1 MGSDG
6 TLFQGGFT
14 IRIQENYTSMFRAAD
29 QFNGGIGGVFP
40 QSGASSVQLNILFNN
55 IPQGFDISGCDVV
68 ETYSNGT
75 ASTGLAFMNFS
86 SVSAFLPVL
95 TVVLASPGSGKY
107 RSHHFDLH
115 KCKQG
120 IGDSSLKW
128 TRHHCPSEPCAR
140 GGSIEQQ
147 RWRTN
152 KPYDWVDPAVPA
164 SIAAGDTADGCFF
177 LTPRITSIS
186 PSSGKPSEV
195 FYGFIA
201 GTRLTGAF
209 SVTFSGTGVSGF
221 VLDNSDDSTTP
232 IEIDISPSAT
242 SGIHTVTVTTLQ
254 GTSAPFLGFTVI
266 GPKKKSGQ
274 ITSQ

>member
-1 MGSDG
+1 
-6 TLFQGGFT
+6 
-14 IRIQENYTSMFRAAD
+14 
-29 QFNGGIGGVFP
+29 
-40 QSGASSVQLNILFNN
+40 VQLNILFNN

-120 IGDSSLKW
+120 ISDSSLKR

-177 LTPRITSIS
+177 FNAPDHKYQPIKRKAERALLRIHYRHAVDRRIQCDIQWDRC
-186 PSSGKPSEV
+186 
-195 FYGFIA
+195 FWFC
-201 GTRLTGAF
+201 TR
-209 SVTFSGTGVSGF
+209 
-221 VLDNSDDSTTP
+221 
-232 IEIDISPSAT
+232 
-242 SGIHTVTVTTLQ
+242 Q
-254 GTSAPFLGFTVI
+254 
-266 GPKKKSGQ
+266 Q
-274 ITSQ
+274 